1 MLWSKIETEIILYV
15 LFSILISFSPWNI
28 KKNDKTFLSPNKTGK
43 VFNNCKNVYLKNNFT
58 CIQHDNDYQY
68 LYSTWRS
75 VVFA

>member
-43 VFNNCKNVYLKNNFT
+43 VFNNCKHVYQT
-58 CIQHDNDYQY
+58 
-68 LYSTWRS
+68 
-75 VVFA
+75 